1 MITYFKFTHG
11 AKAGRAVK
19 AYLFPKFS
27 SSYCCCVCRMR
38 WSRGDVVGGRGAAAA
53 LGIKEKQVSRRS
65 AHTHAHA
72 HAHEYLA
79 VCVCVCVA
87 LCNLIMGP
95 AWTATPLCG
104 GSDACGG
111 GWQIA
116 KNCTHILLFKSPTTN
131 TL

>member
-1 MITYFKFTHG
+1 MAPRLAEQSGRICFLSFPRHI
-11 AKAGRAVK
+11 AAASAGCAGVGG
-19 AYLFPKFS
+19 
-27 SSYCCCVCRMR
+27 V
-38 WSRGDVVGGRGAAAA
+38 VVGGRGAAAA

-65 AHTHAHA
+65 AHTHAH
-72 HAHEYLA
+72 EYLT
-79 VCVCVCVA
+79 VCVRVCVA

-131 TL
+131 TH